1 MVVSI
6 LGCGWY
12 GKALAQALIQKGV
25 TVKGS
30 ATSQEKLN
38 QLTESGITSYPVQF
52 EANSQNFDPDF
63 FECDVLIIS
72 IPPKLKKGEASAYLP
87 KVRRIIQTVLHFNI
101 KKIIYISST
110 GVYGD
115 HSQTVTELDDP
126 MPDTE
131 SGNVLLEAE
140 KLFRQESAFKTTII
154 RFGGLVGPG
163 RHPGRFFAGKKDI
176 PNGMAP
182 INLIHLDDCIGIS
195 MAIIEQNAFDYLF
208 NACAP
213 DHPQKAAFY
222 RDAALKT
229 KGAVA
234 EFVSELK
241 SWKVVSSINL
251 TDILNYQFI
260 VERWEDCL
268 FDDNY

>member
-12 GKALAQALIQKGV
+12 GKALAQALIQKDV

-38 QLTESGITSYPVQF
+38 HLTESGIIPYVVQF
-52 EANSQNFDPDF
+52 EADSQNFDSDF

-72 IPPKLKKGEASAYLP
+72 IPPKLKKGETSAYLP
-87 KVRRIIQTVLHFNI
+87 KVRRIIQTILYFNI
-101 KKIIYISST
+101 QKVIYISST

-115 HSQTVTELDDP
+115 HNKTVTELDGP

-131 SGNVLLEAE
+131 SGKTLLEAE
-140 KLFRQESAFKTTII
+140 KLFWQEKSFKTTIV

-182 INLIHLDDCIGIS
+182 VNLIHLDDCIGIS
-195 MAIIEQNAFDYLF
+195 IAIIEQNAFGHLF
-208 NACAP
+208 NACSP
-213 DHPQKAAFY
+213 DHPAKENFYKAVS
-222 RDAALKT
+222 L
-229 KGAVA
+229 KGAYEA
-234 EFVSELK
+234 PEFVHELTN
-241 SWKVVSSINL
+241 WKIVDSINL
-251 TDILNYQFI
+251 KALLNYEFKVQK
-260 VERWEDCL
+260 WAD
-268 FDDNY
+268 Y

>member
-12 GKALAQALIQKGV
+12 GKALAQALIQEDV

-30 ATSQEKLN
+30 TTSQEKLN

-72 IPPKLKKGEASAYLP
+72 IPPKLKKGEALAYLP
-87 KVRRIIQTVLHFNI
+87 KVRRIIQAVLHFNI

-115 HSQTVTELDDP
+115 HNQTVTELDDP

-131 SGNVLLEAE
+131 SGKILLEAE
-140 KLFRQESAFKTTII
+140 KLFQQEPAFKTTII

-195 MAIIEQNAFDYLF
+195 MAIIEQNAFGYLF
-208 NACAP
+208 NACSP
-213 DHPQKAAFY
+213 DHPAKEDFY
-222 RDAALKT
+222 RDASLK
-229 KGAVA
+229 GGFEAP
-234 EFVSELK
+234 EFVHELTN
-241 SWKVVSSINL
+241 WKIVDSINL
-251 TDILNYQFI
+251 KALLNYEFKVQK
-260 VERWEDCL
+260 WAD
-268 FDDNY
+268 Y